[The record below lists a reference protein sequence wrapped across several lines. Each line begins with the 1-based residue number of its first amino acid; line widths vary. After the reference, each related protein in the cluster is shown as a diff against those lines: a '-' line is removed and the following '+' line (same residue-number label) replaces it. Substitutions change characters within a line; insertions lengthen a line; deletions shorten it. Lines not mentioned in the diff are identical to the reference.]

1 MPTLKAQR
9 FGWYVYDWANSAFS
23 TSVVTVF
30 LGPFLTNVAESA
42 ANGAGQVT
50 PFGIPMHPGSWFS
63 YCIAVSVILQVFI
76 LPPIGAIVDR
86 SHRKRLS
93 LAVWAF
99 LGAAATIGLAVLSSG
114 SGNYITGGLFFIIA
128 NLSFGASVV
137 VANSFLNDLA
147 TPEERDSVSSR
158 GWAFGYLGGGLLLL
172 AHLLWFSAA
181 KESGGPIEPVI
192 QGVFVTTGI
201 WWALFT
207 FVSIMLLRDKVPA
220 HAHEKHALKQSF
232 KQLFTTLR
240 DLAQYPQTLRFF
252 IAYLLYNDAIQTV
265 IAMASVYGAEELDLG
280 LDVLTQAILLVQFV
294 AIGGSL
300 IFAWLAERINTKRA
314 IIVGLYGWS
323 AVLIAA
329 FFWVSTATHFFILAA
344 VIAIVMGG
352 TQALSRSMFSRMI
365 PAGKEAEYFSLYE
378 ISDKGTSW
386 IGPLAFG
393 LALTLTNS
401 YRWAVLSLII
411 FMVAGL
417 VVLMGV
423 KGEAQGEEAK
433 RRKGSSPRA

>member
-1 MPTLKAQR
+1 MNELRKQR

-30 LGPFLTNVAESA
+30 LGPFLTNVAEST
-42 ANGAGQVT
+42 ANSAGQIT

-86 SHRKRLS
+86 SHRKRLA
-93 LAVWAF
+93 LALCAF
-99 LGAAATIGLAVLSSG
+99 LGAGATIGLSVLSAG
-114 SGNYITGGLFFIIA
+114 SGNYMIGGLFFIIA

-147 TPEERDSVSSR
+147 TPEQRDNVSSR
-158 GWAFGYLGGGLLLL
+158 GWALGYLGGGLLLL
-172 AHLLWFSAA
+172 AHLLWFSSA
-181 KESGGPIEPVI
+181 KDSGGSVEPVI
-192 QGVFVTTGI
+192 QGVFITCGV

-207 FVSIMLLRDKVPA
+207 FVSIMLLRDKAPSLTTEN
-220 HAHEKHALKQSF
+220 HSLRKSF

-240 DLAQYPQTLRFF
+240 DLAKYPQTLRFF

-265 IAMASVYGAEELDLG
+265 IAMASVYGAEELGLG

-300 IFAWLAERINTKRA
+300 AFAWLANRINTKRA
-314 IIVGLYGWS
+314 IIVGLYGWC

-344 VIAIVMGG
+344 VIAIV
-352 TQALSRSMFSRMI
+352 
-365 PAGKEAEYFSLYE
+365 
-378 ISDKGTSW
+378 
-386 IGPLAFG
+386 
-393 LALTLTNS
+393 
-401 YRWAVLSLII
+401 
-411 FMVAGL
+411 
-417 VVLMGV
+417 
-423 KGEAQGEEAK
+423 
-433 RRKGSSPRA
+433 

>member
-1 MPTLKAQR
+1 MPSLRTQR

-30 LGPFLTNVAESA
+30 LGPYLTSA
-42 ANGAGQVT
+42 AETAAAGAGFVE
-50 PFGIPMHPGSWFS
+50 PIAGLPMHPGSWFS
-63 YCIAVSVILQVFI
+63 YCVAISVLLQVLI
-76 LPPIGAIVDR
+76 LPPIGAFVDR
-86 SHRKRLS
+86 SHRKRS
-93 LAVWAF
+93 MLALAALV
-99 LGAAATIGLAVLSSG
+99 GAAATMALATVSASG
-114 SGNYITGGLFFIIA
+114 GTYIAGGLYFILA
-128 NLSFGASVV
+128 NLGFGASVV
-137 VANSFLNDLA
+137 IANAFLNDLA
-147 TPEERDSVSSR
+147 APGERDDVSSR

-172 AHLLWFSAA
+172 LHLLWFSSA
-181 KESGGPIEPVI
+181 KGSGQPVEPVI
-192 QGVFVTTGI
+192 QGVFLTTGL
-201 WWALFT
+201 WWAGFTIVAVLF
-207 FVSIMLLRDKVPA
+207 LRDRHKP
-220 HAHEKHALKQSF
+220 HAAEPHTLRRSF
-232 KQLFTTLR
+232 RQLFVTLR
-240 DLAQYPQTLRFF
+240 DLAGYPQTLRFF

-265 IAMASVYGAEELDLG
+265 IAMASVYGAEELGLG
-280 LDVLTQAILLVQFV
+280 MDVLTQAILLVQFV

-300 IFAWLAERINTKRA
+300 LFGRLADRVGAKNA
-314 IIVGLYGWS
+314 IIVGLVGWCG
-323 AVLIAA
+323 VLIAA
-329 FFWVSTATHFFILAA
+329 FLWVATATQFFVLAA

-417 VVLMGV
+417 LVLITV
-423 KGEAQGEEAK
+423 REDKST
-433 RRKGSSPRA
+433 SSPTIP